1 MDYAAHVAAVER
13 ELASLDA
20 ALRVGP
26 MDATVPTCPDWRLRD
41 LAAHLGE
48 FTALWS
54 HLLCEATGRDKTPFP
69 EVPGDDELPDWYR
82 QLGADLLALL
92 EVTPADTEVWT
103 YVPADQSARF
113 AARRCANELAVHRYD
128 VQTVTGTAE
137 PIEAELAADGIEEIF
152 VMAGAR
158 DDPPEGSG
166 RSLHL
171 HSTDRG
177 DEWTIVMGADGLD
190 VRREHARADLALVG
204 AVSDLEL
211 LLLQR
216 PPIGHVERH
225 GDEAALDAWY
235 REFTF

>member
-1 MDYAAHVAAVER
+1 MDYAAHVTAVER

-20 ALRVGP
+20 ALRAGP

-41 LAAHLGE
+41 LAAHLGD

-69 EVPGDDELPDWYR
+69 EMPGDDEIPDWYR
-82 QLGADLLALL
+82 QLGADLLGLL
-92 EVTPADTEVWT
+92 EATPADTVVWT
-103 YVPADQSARF
+103 WLPEDQSARF

-128 VQTVTGTAE
+128 AQTVSDTTE

-152 VMAGAR
+152 VMVGAR
-158 DDPPEGSG
+158 DDHDGSG

-171 HSTDRG
+171 HSTDLG
-177 DEWTIVMGADGLD
+177 DEWTIVMGSDGLD
-190 VRREHARADLALVG
+190 VRREHAKADLALVG

-211 LLLQR
+211 LLYQR
-216 PPIGHVERH
+216 PEIGPVERH
-225 GDEAALDAWY
+225 GDGAALDAWY

>member
-13 ELASLDA
+13 ELASIDA
-20 ALRVGP
+20 ALRAGP

-41 LAAHLGE
+41 LAAHLGD
-48 FTALWS
+48 FTALWT
-54 HLLCEATGRDKTPFP
+54 HLLCEATGRDKTPFSA
-69 EVPGDDELPDWYR
+69 VPGDDEIPDWYQ

-92 EVTPADTEVWT
+92 EATPADTEVWT
-103 YVPADQSARF
+103 WLPEDQSARF

-128 VQTVTGTAE
+128 AQTISGTTE
-137 PIEAELAADGIEEIF
+137 PIEAELAVDGIEEIF
-152 VMAGAR
+152 VMVGAR
-158 DDPPEGSG
+158 DDHDGGG

-177 DEWTIVMGADGLD
+177 DEWTIVMGSDGLD

-211 LLLQR
+211 LLYQR
-216 PPIGHVERH
+216 PPIGPVERH
-225 GDEAALDAWY
+225 GDGAALDAWY